1 MNERTIGLVKS
12 LTVGRCSCYHVNGR
26 GQHRHLPMTG
36 EVTPCHY
43 DPGTLVK
50 RLRCQAREVLE
61 ADGVEYTKDDR
72 MIMIPMN

>member
-1 MNERTIGLVKS
+1 
-12 LTVGRCSCYHVNGR
+12 
-26 GQHRHLPMTG
+26 MTG